1 MSPAESEGAEAWI
14 LTVLCAML
22 QKSELQ
28 RLFHAHKG
36 KRDCVATIVAEF
48 PGRLSKAQIR
58 SQLRRLGLQLKQ
70 PALSQQVRYV
80 SQMLP

>member
-1 MSPAESEGAEAWI
+1 
-14 LTVLCAML
+14 ML

-36 KRDCVATIVAEF
+36 TRDCLARIAAEYS
-48 PGRLSKAQIR
+48 GQLSKGQIR

-70 PALSQQVRYV
+70 PGEKEQVRGCLRLRHEPCTCNIL
-80 SQMLP
+80 SNIF